1 MKTIKGYIIK
11 VLFLVSIWGLIW
23 LLLPSG
29 PFWFLW
35 YGERPGPRSVDDLSV
50 VLSICSLIFCL
61 SIIGYSLLTT
71 LFTGEN
77 VEGQELEGIS
87 VATT

>member
-1 MKTIKGYIIK
+1 MKIINEYIIK
-11 VLFLVSIWGLIW
+11 VLLLVSIWGLIW

-35 YGERPGPRSVDDLSV
+35 YGEKPGAQSIDDLSV
-50 VLSICSLIFCL
+50 ILSICALIFCL
-61 SIIGYSLLTT
+61 SIIGYSLLST
-71 LFTGEN
+71 LFSDKNG
-77 VEGQELEGIS
+77 EGQKLEGVS